1 MRMRHLRAVCGLAS
15 VGLIVGLTSTVVGGT
30 ARAQDP
36 PAEGVGAVDDI
47 VRLPDTLRFPLA
59 ANTADV
65 LKAWQAT
72 PAGAAQFNAAAENP
86 KVGDKRMWPSLDQ
99 VQGTVY
105 LKEYTLRG
113 QGKGIEVWVASGA
126 GPDGIVGTDFRA
138 EDCRNVIP
146 GSTVIT
152 DAQVKRL
159 VGEYDRKMFP
169 KMSKA
174 FSVAPNRDGS
184 KPEENELTKGLT
196 FNGAGNNTV
205 TLVDNVRDPNF
216 YDFPKNQTYV
226 AGFFSRQFN
235 ELTDRNIMTID
246 AYDWAHRT
254 GDNPKDEQNDDIC
267 KSRPARA
274 NQYEGV
280 FAHEYQHLLHYYTDP
295 DEGNFLN
302 EGLSDYAESLV
313 GYGDTRATVFQKGQ
327 ESHLTC
333 YNGFGTVGTR
343 FNPNPQACGG
353 PQNSLTMWGD
363 EGEGSEILADYGA
376 AWSFLLYV
384 RDKYG
389 AKILEDLHRDSEL
402 QGMKSVQA
410 ALDKHAKGVKAA
422 DVLHDFQL
430 STLLDKLV
438 SGGSVTG
445 IDRRKVVTP
454 SLNSAV
460 NLLNPAS
467 YVAGGVAP
475 NGADFVP
482 LRGTGA
488 AFLKGSALNSL
499 SFAGAKTLKAAGLQW
514 SVEPKIPLLGQINP
528 PALPN
533 VPPQEP
539 IVVPD
544 VPLPT
549 DRPALFSGNTG
560 NLDATAVLKV
570 KVPADNATLSYTS
583 FHNTEENFDWAYTV
597 VSTDGG
603 KTYKSLANANT
614 KPVTGPAPDGNAL
627 TGTSG
632 IPVVQT
638 FDLAE
643 YAGKDVLLGFRY
655 VSDPLINN
663 GGWYVNDVKLGTET
677 ILDGSETTGLKSF
690 TQIRPIAV
698 PKFTVTLVGIDEAG
712 KRAHVQRVKNVYDMK
727 LSAAARK
734 KFASYPVLVAVIS
747 LDDIAER
754 LTGYAPYL
762 LRVNGIIQEG
772 GRIS

>member
-1 MRMRHLRAVCGLAS
+1 
-15 VGLIVGLTSTVVGGT
+15 
-30 ARAQDP
+30 
-36 PAEGVGAVDDI
+36 
-47 VRLPDTLRFPLA
+47 
-59 ANTADV
+59 
-65 LKAWQAT
+65 
-72 PAGAAQFNAAAENP
+72 
-86 KVGDKRMWPSLDQ
+86 
-99 VQGTVY
+99 
-105 LKEYTLRG
+105 
-113 QGKGIEVWVASGA
+113 
-126 GPDGIVGTDFRA
+126 
-138 EDCRNVIP
+138 
-146 GSTVIT
+146 
-152 DAQVKRL
+152 
-159 VGEYDRKMFP
+159 
-169 KMSKA
+169 
-174 FSVAPNRDGS
+174 VAPLRDGS
-184 KPEENELTKGLT
+184 KPQENELTNGLQ
-196 FNGAGNNTV
+196 FNGEGQKVV

-246 AYDWAHRT
+246 AYDWEHRT
-254 GDNPKDEQNDDIC
+254 GVNPKDEQNSDIC

-302 EGLSDYAESLV
+302 EGLSDYVESLV

-376 AWSFLLYV
+376 AWSFLLYL
-384 RDKYG
+384 RDRYG
-389 AKILEDLHRDSEL
+389 AKVIEDLHRDKER

-410 ALDKHAKGVKAA
+410 ALDTHAKGVKAA

-445 IDRRKVVTP
+445 IDRKKVVTP
-454 SLNSAV
+454 SLNSSV

-467 YVAGGVAP
+467 YLAGGVAP

-482 LRGTGA
+482 LRGTGP
-488 AFLKGSALNSL
+488 AFLKGSALKSL
-499 SFAGAKTLKAAGLQW
+499 SFAGAKTLKPDALKW
-514 SVEPKIPLLGQINP
+514 TVVPKIPLVGQINP
-528 PALPN
+528 PAIPGA
-533 VPPQEP
+533 PPAEP

-544 VPLPT
+544 LPLPT
-549 DRPALFSGNTG
+549 DRAALFSGNTG

-570 KVPADNATLSYTS
+570 AVPADAPTLSYTS
-583 FHNTEENFDWAYTV
+583 QHNLEEDFDWAYTV

-603 KTYKSLANANT
+603 KTYKSLSNANT
-614 KPVTGPAPDGNAL
+614 KPVTGTAPEGNAL
-627 TGTSG
+627 TGSSNL
-632 IPVVQT
+632 PVVQT
-638 FDLAE
+638 FDLSE
-643 YAGKDVLLGFRY
+643 YAGKNVLLGFRY

-663 GGWYVNDVKLGTET
+663 GGWYVNDVKVGNTPV
-677 ILDGSETTGLKSF
+677 LDGSSTEGLKSF
-690 TQIRPIAV
+690 TQIVPIPV
-698 PKFTVTLVGIDEAG
+698 PKFTVALVGIDEAG
-712 KRAHVQRVKNVYDMK
+712 KRAHVQRFKGVYDAK
-727 LSAAARK
+727 LTAAQEK

-762 LRVNGIIQEG
+762 LTVNGIIQEG
-772 GRIS
+772 GRIN